1 MQEEGAMKVSV
12 LTPTCN
18 RPVALKLT
26 ERMLQRQTRQPDQ
39 WVIADGSLERIAFP
53 DPDDRSVVVVR
64 YPQEP
69 GPRNFCTNVMRGL
82 EYVNGDVVVIFE
94 DDDWVPPDAHRT
106 HGGRPRARRGP
117 LGCRRSPAAYLQ
129 SDRGRVEGLQEHRL
143 VVGSDGDPACGGSG
157 VAGGREDP
165 VGPGKD
171 RRGPG
176 ISGPPPERLKLIKTY
191 DTVVG
196 IRGLPGQRGLGVGHR
211 PTPDWTP
218 DPDWSKL
225 REWIGDDVGIYQQL
239 ATRDATAV

>member
-1 MQEEGAMKVSV
+1 MKVSV

-94 DDDWVPPDAHRT
+94 DDDWYHPTHIERMVAALERDAGLWAVGDPWQRYYNPIAGVWKVYKNIGSSLAQTAIRRAAVPA
-106 HGGRPRARRGP
+106 
-117 LGCRRSPAAYLQ
+117 
-129 SDRGRVEGLQEHRL
+129 LQEAAKILSVPAKIGVDRYFWDRL
-143 VVGSDGDPACGGSG
+143 PNDW
-157 VAGGREDP
+157 
-165 VGPGKD
+165 
-171 RRGPG
+171 
-176 ISGPPPERLKLIKTY
+176 KLIKTY

-196 IRGLPGQRGLGVGHR
+196 IKGLPGQRGLGVGHR